1 MCKYRVNH
9 LVELNFYSDSISKI
23 LVTEFNTMK
32 LSQNFNLM
40 YSHRVDFNQ
49 QRAINEVIL

>member
-23 LVTEFNTMK
+23 LVTKFNTMK

>member
-40 YSHRVDFNQ
+40 YSHRVDCNQ